1 MGLLPSVTFVTV
13 QGGARWESILHSETY
28 TPFFRSKT
36 VRNGSGFGFGSEML
50 ISRALLVYR
59 VHLQLFRRGSID
71 VCERL
76 PAFNPPGLLRLFIY
90 HISALCMCVCVI
102 PHPFPGQTSLSL
114 LCSVHVQCRI
124 SNRLLLSSFLTATS
138 RFEDRATWASGN
150 GTKVAPLYR
159 RIRFPAFCVV
169 VFPLSVAEGMAW
181 VVYRALHI
189 VEEQY
194 TLSGDPSRNAASV
207 VRAAYWVRIVKYAH
221 GTMIRSG

>member
-1 MGLLPSVTFVTV
+1 MR
-13 QGGARWESILHSETY
+13 GGKAFSIPKR
-28 TPFFRSKT
+28 TPRFYVFRSKT

-50 ISRALLVYR
+50 ISRALHVYR

-90 HISALCMCVCVI
+90 HISAVCMCVCVI

-150 GTKVAPLYR
+150 GTKVPPLPPPYR

-169 VFPLSVAEGMAW
+169 VFSAFGCRRDGLGCLPS
-181 VVYRALHI
+181 
-189 VEEQY
+189 Y
-194 TLSGDPSRNAASV
+194 TPSRSGIRCLV
-207 VRAAYWVRIVKYAH
+207 ILH
-221 GTMIRSG
+221 GTRRPSSGQLTGCGS

>member
-138 RFEDRATWASGN
+138 RFEDRAIWASGD
-150 GTKVAPLYR
+150 GTKVSPPYR

-169 VFPLSVAEGMAW
+169 VFFRFRLPKGWLGLFTE
-181 VVYRALHI
+181 L
-189 VEEQY
+189 Y
-194 TLSGDPSRNAASV
+194 TSSRSSIRCLV
-207 VRAAYWVRIVKYAH
+207 ILH
-221 GTMIRSG
+221 GTRRPSSGQLTGCGS